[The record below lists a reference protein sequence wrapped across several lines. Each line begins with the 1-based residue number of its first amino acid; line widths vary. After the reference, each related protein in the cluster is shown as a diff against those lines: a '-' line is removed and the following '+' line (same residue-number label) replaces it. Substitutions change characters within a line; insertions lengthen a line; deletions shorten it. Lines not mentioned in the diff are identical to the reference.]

1 MSIPFGNQG
10 LILGAARVV
19 RISCCSDFVSENNQN
34 GNGRNGMEGTV
45 RKPLK
50 IIALVAGLAG
60 CATPAWKWDG
70 TPTNDLP
77 SPFRSVAPWGKL
89 PEGHKWGALNGVA
102 VDNDGRSLWVVD
114 RCGAN
119 PDVPPGAS
127 PFQYDSCAGSSWA
140 PVHKLDPDGNIVK
153 SFGAGLFVFPH
164 KIYLDRDSNVWVVDM
179 RAINAREKLKYPDA
193 RPAGHTVVK
202 FDPDGKVLMT
212 IGTPGIAGNPPDAV
226 TEPCSIV
233 VAPNGDLFIAEG
245 HSGQQPNA
253 APDTV
258 ARISRFTKD
267 GKFIRSFGRLGSGPA
282 EFKTPHDIAM
292 DAEGRLLVA
301 DRGNYRIQILEQDGR
316 FIAEWKQF
324 GRPSGVYLR
333 DSLIYVADSESNGV
347 APNPG
352 WLRGIRVG
360 ELKTGKVLYRI
371 PDPEEMKGTSAAE
384 GVAVDT
390 MGNVFGGEV
399 GPRQLS
405 KHFRH

>member
-1 MSIPFGNQG
+1 MRSNPLTRLTRVAI
-10 LILGAARVV
+10 AA
-19 RISCCSDFVSENNQN
+19 
-34 GNGRNGMEGTV
+34 
-45 RKPLK
+45 
-50 IIALVAGLAG
+50 VAAG
-60 CATPAWKWDG
+60 CAGLISHPVSNLDT

-77 SPFRSVAPWGKL
+77 NPYRSVSPWGNL
-89 PEGHKWGALNGVA
+89 PADHGKWGAFNGVA
-102 VDNDGRSLWVVD
+102 IDNDGRSVWVVD

-140 PVHKLDPDGNIVK
+140 PVHKLDANGNILK

-164 KIYLDRDSNVWVVDM
+164 KIYVDRDSNVWVVDM
-179 RAINAREKLKYPDA
+179 RAMNAREKLKYPDA

-212 IGTPGIAGNPPDAV
+212 IGTPGVAGNPPDAL

-245 HSGQQPNA
+245 HSGQQPDA

-333 DSLIYVADSESNGV
+333 DGLIYVADSESNGV

-371 PDPEEMKGTSAAE
+371 PDPVEMKGTSAAE
-384 GVAVDT
+384 GVAVDA